1 MMYAYV
7 IMKTK
12 MNEML
17 YIFKYTVHACTRL
30 YVRVH
35 KQLCTRYYAA

>member
-1 MMYAYV
+1 MYV

-17 YIFKYTVHACTRL
+17 YIYKYTPTLTRL